1 MYWLCKYWLV
11 VYSISNHNLTKKMGI
26 ACARFYKFINMCQ
39 IFKSQSIQIQ
49 SPIKSFFSNVD
60 LVWIPEVKHG
70 GTNKV
75 SIKIV
80 YIAHA
85 HVCEFLEGKWGDVE
99 TLVERNMHQNLPP
112 QKDIKTP
119 SIKNHLD
126 HIWYSVMFHAFF
138 FSFEML
144 FTNTYDPYRRYVL
157 YVWSCLWS
165 QWSLQWSKPCKID
178 QTRMFG

>member
-11 VYSISNHNLTKKMGI
+11 VYSISNHDLIKKMGI
-26 ACARFYKFINMCQ
+26 ACACFYKFINMRG
-39 IFKSQSIQIQ
+39 IPKSQSIQVQ

-60 LVWIPEVKHG
+60 LVWTPEVRHG

-85 HVCEFLEGKWGDVE
+85 HVREFLEGKWGDVE
-99 TLVERNMHQNLPP
+99 TPMEWNMHKNVPP

-119 SIKNHLD
+119 SIKNHLN
-126 HIWYSVMFHAFF
+126 HTWYSVMFHAF
-138 FSFEML
+138 SFAFQMF
-144 FTNTYDPYRRYVL
+144 FTNTYDPYHTYVL
-157 YVWSCLWS
+157 
-165 QWSLQWSKPCKID
+165 
-178 QTRMFG
+178 